1 MYHMRRTDKE
11 MLGPTQQ
18 IIPLREAQFITLAL
32 CTGNEPYLVTLNH
45 GFDEKANCLY
55 FHCAQEGKK
64 IDILQANPIVWGQ
77 ALIDLGYQQGHCD
90 HLYHTTHFKGRVTF
104 LNSISEKTHALH
116 VMVHHIETN
125 PQKILDE
132 QLTPSS
138 IEKVRIGKIDLEYVS
153 SKKADKIITTL

>member
-11 MLGPTQQ
+11 MLDPTQQ

-32 CTGNEPYLVTLNH
+32 CAGNEPYLVTLNH

-55 FHCAQEGKK
+55 FHCAQDGKK

-77 ALIDLGYQQGHCD
+77 ALIDLGYQQGRCD

-104 LNSISEKTHALH
+104 LNSIREKTHALH

-125 PQKILDE
+125 PEKILDE
-132 QLTPSS
+132 QLKPSS

-153 SKKADKIITTL
+153 CKKADKVITTL